1 MPWYIECLIFYISA
15 INLIGIILTVYDKI
29 AAIRSFHRISERTLL
44 WLAVFGASVTMY
56 FTMKL
61 IRHKTQHR
69 KFMVGIPLIML
80 FQLLLVTGIFV
91 VKSYV

>member
-29 AAIRSFHRISERTLL
+29 AAIRSSYRIRERTLL
-44 WLAVFGASVTMY
+44 WFAVLGSSVTIY

-80 FQLLLVTGIFV
+80 LQLLLVTGIFV